1 MQLYND
7 DCFNVLKGISDGSID
22 LVICDLPYGQIAQKW
37 DCKLDLG
44 LLWSEYNRILREG
57 GIVVLFSSGTFTM
70 ELYNSNPKQYKYKLI
85 WEKNVPSGMN
95 SARYRPMK
103 YYEEIMVFVKGKTKL
118 ATYNPIM
125 KPRTESKF
133 KYAYDEKYTHHCA
146 SNSHIPNELK
156 REDRKYDKD
165 WVQPSDVL
173 KFNVVHNKL
182 KIHPTQKPVELLEWL
197 VKTYSNE
204 GDTVLDNCMG
214 SGSTIIACE
223 RLGRNSIGI
232 EKDKEIFD
240 KAVERIENTDM
251 SRVVDEVWE

>member
-1 MQLYND
+1 MSAWSKWEYT
-7 DCFNVLKGISDGSID
+7 
-22 LVICDLPYGQIAQKW
+22 IAY
-37 DCKLDLG
+37 LDKNEMGVKYVRTDKEHLG
-44 LLWSEYNRILREG
+44 EMIEE
-57 GIVVLFSSGTFTM
+57 IVT
-70 ELYNSNPKQYKYKLI
+70 
-85 WEKNVPSGMN
+85 KNGMN
-95 SARYRPMK
+95 IRAW
-103 YYEEIMVFVKGKTKL
+103 
-118 ATYNPIM
+118 
-125 KPRTESKF
+125 
-133 KYAYDEKYTHHCA
+133 
-146 SNSHIPNELK
+146 

-214 SGSTIIACE
+214 SGSIIIACE
-223 RLGRNSIGI
+223 KLGRNSIGI
-232 EKDKEIFD
+232 EMDKEIFD